1 MKTLCSR
8 RWIVMCVVAGGLCT
22 AVFGFRGRLFPVAA
36 SYLDVGGRPRTSEFV
51 MVLPGDLKTRP
62 FVAAGMVRHGLART
76 VIVPTSEPS
85 PLVQDSIIPSHDEA
99 VRRILNIRGVSNDQI
114 ILLQVE
120 TGSTWNDAESLRDFL
135 VDHQSAEVAIVSSD
149 YHTRR
154 TRWVFRRVLKERYD
168 DVYFVSAPTDY
179 IPPQHWW
186 QSEIGLRTYLAE
198 YSKLLVYWVR
208 YGEPIFWSLV
218 IGIWV
223 IAVLALRRSS
233 RKKKQP
239 DTTPPNGRR

>member
-1 MKTLCSR
+1 M
-8 RWIVMCVVAGGLCT
+8 
-22 AVFGFRGRLFPVAA
+22 
-36 SYLDVGGRPRTSEFV
+36 
-51 MVLPGDLKTRP
+51 
-62 FVAAGMVRHGLART
+62 
-76 VIVPTSEPS
+76 
-85 PLVQDSIIPSHDEA
+85 
-99 VRRILNIRGVSNDQI
+99 RRILNIRGVSNDQI
-114 ILLQVE
+114 VLLQVE
-120 TGSTWNDAESLRDFL
+120 TGNTWNDAESLRDFL

-218 IGIWV
+218 IGICV